1 MQMLAWL
8 GDRFGC
14 ASQVKT
20 KQGGM
25 VSGRLIEVR
34 LTHQQLADM
43 AGSTR
48 VTVTRL
54 LSFLEQNNRIL
65 RLRRG
70 HFLIIKDSLE
80 CL

>member
-1 MQMLAWL
+1 MQMLVWL

-20 KQGGM
+20 EKGGM

-43 AGSTR
+43 VDTTR